1 MAEKYI
7 HGHKETCTK
16 LVHMA
21 THTYPSIALDCNCG
35 FDQCQNQKPKR
46 RKINEPTTR

>member
-1 MAEKYI
+1 MTKKYI

-35 FDQCQNQKPKR
+35 YDQNQKPKQE
-46 RKINEPTTR
+46 KTNATR